1 MRRHLTGSA
10 LGLAFLAA
18 AVPLALLLPSE
29 REPSLFLVA
38 ALVATYVVALRVHF
52 EVSFGS
58 AVPTQ
63 LVLVPMLFLLPL
75 GWVPLAVAAG
85 MAVAAVLER
94 PRDPAMLYVPLVNA
108 SYVLGPVAVLAA
120 AGEAAP
126 AWEDWPVYV
135 GALAAQLAVDAAV
148 SALRRGV
155 FLGHLVDAA
164 LAPIGL
170 ALAFVAV
177 DTPAAF
183 LLVIPLLNLLA
194 YFSREGKVRVDQA
207 LQLGHAYRGTALL
220 LEADDLVTLVL
231 KVADRLGVGPRERQ
245 QAEFVA
251 LLHDVGK
258 VGIPDEIINK
268 PGPLTADERAV
279 IETHTVQG
287 QRMLDTMGGMLGEVG
302 KLVRSCR
309 ERWDGEGYPDG
320 LVGEEIPLV
329 SRIVCAC
336 GAFSA
341 MTTDRPYRAAM
352 PVGEAVAELR
362 RCAGTQFDPR
372 VVEAVAAVAG
382 AEDIRRAA

>member
-1 MRRHLTGSA
+1 MAPPRRHLPGIV
-10 LGLAFLAA
+10 LGAVFLAA

-29 REPSLFLVA
+29 RDPSLFIVA
-38 ALVATYVVALRVHF
+38 ALVATYVVAVRVHF

-85 MAVAAVLER
+85 MAVAVLLER
-94 PRDPAMLYVPLVNA
+94 PRDPAMLYVPFVNA

-126 AWEDWPVYV
+126 DWADWPIYV
-135 GALAAQLAVDAAV
+135 GALAAQLAVDALV
-148 SALRRGV
+148 SALRRAFDAGV
-155 FLGHLVDAA
+155 WLGHLVDAA

-170 ALAFVAV
+170 AVAFVAY
-177 DTPAAF
+177 DAHPAF

-231 KVADRLGVGPRERQ
+231 KVADRLGVRARERQ

-268 PGPLTADERAV
+268 PGPLTAEERAV
-279 IETHTVQG
+279 VETHTVEG
-287 QRMLDTMGGMLGEVG
+287 QRMLDTVGGMLGEVG
-302 KLVRSCR
+302 S
-309 ERWDGEGYPDG
+309 
-320 LVGEEIPLV
+320 
-329 SRIVCAC
+329 SFA
-336 GAFSA
+336 
-341 MTTDRPYRAAM
+341 RAAS
-352 PVGEAVAELR
+352 G
-362 RCAGTQFDPR
+362 GT
-372 VVEAVAAVAG
+372 A
-382 AEDIRRAA
+382 RAIPTDSQASGSRSSRASSAPATPSAR